1 MPTEYE
7 TVVDASTLIS
17 SLAPVLVHLTIVA
30 AECFVAGFFLIH
42 GAALL
47 ANPDRRSAFFDRFGS
62 LGSNGASARRLGS
75 IQIGIGALMLAP
87 LAFQWP
93 WLVSAAA
100 TVMAL
105 GTLIHF
111 GRDAS
116 PLGRPMRRLVAIA
129 SVLTLLFMV
138 WERDDPNTQAARI
151 LFKANEWRAHELD
164 WQLTNDLNSPKI
176 GDLAPDF
183 ELEDPSGENSIKL
196 SNFFGKRP
204 VALVFGSYT

>member
-17 SLAPVLVHLTIVA
+17 SLAPVLVHLMIVA
-30 AECFVAGFFLIH
+30 AQCFVASFFLIQ
-42 GAALL
+42 GAVLL
-47 ANPDRRSAFFDRFGS
+47 AKPGQGSPFFDRFGS
-62 LGSNGASARRLGS
+62 LRSNSASARKIGA
-75 IQIGIGALMLAP
+75 IQVGMGALMLAP
-87 LAFQWP
+87 LAFRWP

-116 PLGRPMRRLVAIA
+116 PMGRPMRRLAAIA
-129 SVLTLLFMV
+129 AALTLLFMV

-151 LFKANEWRAHELD
+151 LFKANEWRAQELD
-164 WQLTNDLNSPKI
+164 WQLTNDLNSPKV

-183 ELEDPSGENSIKL
+183 ELEDPRGEKSIRL
-196 SNFFGKRP
+196 SSFFGKRP